1 MEWREVIDALQVGI
15 VVIDEQLQVALWNR
29 WMEEASGRPRAE
41 VVGRSLAQV
50 FPAVDFATL
59 ERKVRQ
65 ALLLRSE
72 TFLDAAS
79 DGYLFPIKNEQQ
91 IGRRYDLMRQDVT
104 VAPLKTAGA
113 GGRLVCLTI
122 SDRTSLLTATTALE
136 EANRHLARLSQRDS
150 LTDMYNRG
158 YAYEILIHELG
169 RGRRYGQ
176 HPTSVL
182 ILDLDHF
189 KKINDARGHLI
200 GDEVLRQVSQTLK
213 RSVREVDIPG
223 RYGGEEFIV
232 IMPETPLEGAHQ
244 VAERIRTAVAA
255 LRIEARGGPVPIS
268 VSIGV
273 AERREGEG
281 ADQILAR
288 ADSALYEA
296 KNAGRN
302 RTVLAA

>member
-1 MEWREVIDALQVGI
+1 
-15 VVIDEQLQVALWNR
+15 
-29 WMEEASGRPRAE
+29 
-41 VVGRSLAQV
+41 
-50 FPAVDFATL
+50 
-59 ERKVRQ
+59 
-65 ALLLRSE
+65 
-72 TFLDAAS
+72 
-79 DGYLFPIKNEQQ
+79 
-91 IGRRYDLMRQDVT
+91 
-104 VAPLKTAGA
+104 
-113 GGRLVCLTI
+113 
-122 SDRTSLLTATTALE
+122 
-136 EANRHLARLSQRDS
+136 
-150 LTDMYNRG
+150 MYNRG
-158 YAYEILIHELG
+158 YAYETLIHELG